1 MCKDSLLL
9 QYYQIFQ
16 KKNVFLGLYTL
27 KNAGNNKKN
36 QKKQQKIWKFEKHII
51 SLHPQMRNHL
61 LLWWL

>member
-27 KNAGNNKKN
+27 KNAGNNKKKS
-36 QKKQQKIWKFEKHII
+36 KKAAKNLEV
-51 SLHPQMRNHL
+51 
-61 LLWWL
+61 